1 MYFGVNSNYPSNAKL
16 TNGYDLYHW
25 VMRMSSPPAFWGR
38 NIVGDQKLTKEEAD
52 FLHEK
57 HCAVALIY
65 NGFSESDMSKIN
77 GVEDGIKAANAA
89 RELAVPVNQNIAI
102 FADINDAWSV
112 NHNWMIG
119 FSSSVLREGY
129 IPGYIANTDSSMNFN
144 FGRQCSH
151 YVQYMGDVGRESTVY
166 WATEPKLEEEPLA
179 WSPYAPSE
187 LEPNDMHI
195 WRVGKTITYK
205 NNIEVMRNYIQE
217 DAYSHFL
224 WTADKG

>member
-1 MYFGVNSNYPSNAKL
+1 
-16 TNGYDLYHW
+16 
-25 VMRMSSPPAFWGR
+25 
-38 NIVGDQKLTKEEAD
+38 
-52 FLHEK
+52 
-57 HCAVALIY
+57 
-65 NGFSESDMSKIN
+65 
-77 GVEDGIKAANAA
+77 
-89 RELAVPVNQNIAI
+89 
-102 FADINDAWSV
+102 
-112 NHNWMIG
+112 
-119 FSSSVLREGY
+119 
-129 IPGYIANTDSSMNFN
+129 MNFN

-179 WSPYAPSE
+179 WLPYAPSE

-217 DAYSHFL
+217 DAYSNFL